1 MRYFVI
7 TSILFFIACQ
17 NSNQTHDSFDD
28 LSIAFVKWYY
38 KNNPTEASKKNLN
51 NYHGEYKLNSY
62 KSSEQYLLDLN
73 RFYFELTQINYKK
86 MSKSKKN
93 EYSRLEKIMLKLL
106 YKNENIKP
114 SQWTPIFELCQI
126 EKGLRYLLNYNYLP
140 MKNKIENISSRL
152 DKISQL
158 LDNSLTNLFFISDKD
173 YIQSIRKVDFI
184 IDLLDSIEIYIDYN
198 DPNYLNLVSK
208 SKIVKSKLI
217 KFKKE
222 LFGAKTNFIDSDID
236 YTVNNDSFSIMTEVD
251 VDINSIYNRA
261 ISNLKTKQ
269 IKLFQSCLP
278 IYLKY
283 EDEPVWAYYEDTLD
297 VIKYVVDLIQD
308 KNSLSDLSYVNMSYE
323 KHIFPKFNLVKFN
336 FYNDFTDI
344 SYFDESFDIVV
355 PINLKGNIS
364 INLPKMIN
372 GDVKYNKINIDLL
385 NAHNIYPGYMYLF
398 YSNNEPFTDL
408 NSNSICDPNENFTDV
423 NSNDQWDGFNRIA
436 KNFPNVSILKGAQRY
451 AERIVIKTNSD
462 FNLEHKI
469 LHNRNLIID
478 IVSCISDIDYH
489 LNNVDSSAIQ
499 NLLRQNSF
507 LDDNEI
513 LNLINKLESN
523 YFGYLSQ
530 KYIGYT
536 KIMELEREYF
546 NFNQDKNYL
555 QFYNTI
561 FKNGIIDYENL

>member
-1 MRYFVI
+1 M
-7 TSILFFIACQ
+7 S
-17 NSNQTHDSFDD
+17 SFDGID
-28 LSIAFVKWYY
+28 SL
-38 KNNPTEASKKNLN
+38 
-51 NYHGEYKLNSY
+51 
-62 KSSEQYLLDLN
+62 
-73 RFYFELTQINYKK
+73 RTQ
-86 MSKSKKN
+86 
-93 EYSRLEKIMLKLL
+93 
-106 YKNENIKP
+106 
-114 SQWTPIFELCQI
+114 
-126 EKGLRYLLNYNYLP
+126 
-140 MKNKIENISSRL
+140 
-152 DKISQL
+152 
-158 LDNSLTNLFFISDKD
+158 
-173 YIQSIRKVDFI
+173 
-184 IDLLDSIEIYIDYN
+184 
-198 DPNYLNLVSK
+198 
-208 SKIVKSKLI
+208 
-217 KFKKE
+217 
-222 LFGAKTNFIDSDID
+222 IDSDID

-323 KHIFPKFNLVKFN
+323 KHISPKFNLVKFN